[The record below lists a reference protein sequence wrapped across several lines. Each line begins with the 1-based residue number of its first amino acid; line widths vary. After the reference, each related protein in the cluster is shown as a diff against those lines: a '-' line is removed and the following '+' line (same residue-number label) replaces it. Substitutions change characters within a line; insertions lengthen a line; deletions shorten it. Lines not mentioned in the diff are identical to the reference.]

1 MLKSCFL
8 GGCMKNFELV
18 DELYKIG
25 CFKFGSFKLKSGM
38 VTPFYIDLRLII
50 SYPDLLK
57 KIGEA
62 LWHKMQSI
70 SCDRICGVPYNG
82 LPIATAISLSH
93 HIPMLLKRKEAKEYG
108 TKKQIEGL
116 FHEGETCVVVEDV
129 IVSGKSI
136 LETIEPLE
144 DNGLKV
150 EHVFVIVDRQQG
162 GKQILEKQGLIVN
175 SLLTVSEIF
184 HHLRIKGKVSTHEV
198 EMIKKFVESHQIA

>member
-1 MLKSCFL
+1 
-8 GGCMKNFELV
+8 MKNFELV

-82 LPIATAISLSH
+82 LPIATTISLLH
-93 HIPMLLKRKEAKEYG
+93 HIPMLLKRKEPKEYG

-116 FHEGETCVVVEDV
+116 FHEGETCIVVEDV

-144 DNGLKV
+144 DNGLKI
-150 EHVFVIVDRQQG
+150 EHIFVIVDRQQG

-184 HHLRIKGKVSTHEV
+184 HHLRLKGKVSSHEV